1 MVDWWSGRAI
11 LNRPIRIFQSATV
24 TITAPSPSLSARR
37 SRREPFLTP
46 DEERELARR
55 AAAGDG
61 AAAERLIVSHLAVV
75 ATVARRYGRL
85 GLPIND
91 LIQEGTVGLIHA
103 VRKFDPDHNARLAT
117 YAMWWIRAAIQ
128 DYVVRSWS
136 LVRVGKTAAHKA
148 LFFNLK
154 RHTAEPRTGGHFGEH
169 LAEEVLGRL
178 AKRFSLPPAEVA
190 GLARRVAAK
199 DQPLDAPLPS
209 SADGEGSGGSFADRL
224 AAEQPNPEEIAAASG
239 MTRLWVG
246 LIDKALAMLPARE
259 AAIIRERHMGDV
271 VKTFEAIGRELGL
284 SKDRVR
290 QLEKQALARLR
301 DLLKPQA
308 VLHGLPG

>member
-1 MVDWWSGRAI
+1 MR
-11 LNRPIRIFQSATV
+11 Q
-24 TITAPSPSLSARR
+24 
-37 SRREPFLTP
+37 
-46 DEERELARR
+46 

-61 AAAERLIVSHLAVV
+61 RAAERLILTHLAMVT
-75 ATVARRYGRL
+75 TVARRYGRL

-91 LIQEGTVGLIHA
+91 LIQEGTIGLIHA

-117 YAMWWIRAAIQ
+117 YAVWWIRAAIQ

-148 LFFNLK
+148 LFFALK
-154 RHTAEPRTGGHFGEH
+154 RQGPESRPGGGGGGEA
-169 LAEEVLGRL
+169 LAEDMLGGLAQRFRL
-178 AKRFSLPPAEVA
+178 PVAEVA
-190 GLARRVAAK
+190 GLAHRVAGK

-209 SADGEGSGGSFADRL
+209 PAGEGGSRDSFADRL
-224 AAEQPNPEEIAAASG
+224 AADQPTPEEIIAASG

-259 AAIIRERHMGDV
+259 AAIIRERHLGDV

-301 DLLKPQA
+301 DLLTPQA
-308 VLHGLPG
+308 TLHGLPG

>member
-1 MVDWWSGRAI
+1 MPSWGDGFAA
-11 LNRPIRIFQSATV
+11 FQFTPV
-24 TITAPSPSLSARR
+24 PTIVSPAPLPARR
-37 SRREPFLTP
+37 CRREPLLAVE
-46 DEERELARR
+46 EERELVRL

-61 AAAERLIVSHLAVV
+61 RAAERLILSHLTMVT
-75 ATVARRYGRL
+75 TVARRYGRL

-91 LIQEGTVGLIHA
+91 LIQEGTIGLIHA

-117 YAMWWIRAAIQ
+117 YALWWIRAAIQ

-148 LFFNLK
+148 LFFALK
-154 RHTAEPRTGGHFGEH
+154 RHSAGSRPGGTGTEA
-169 LAEEVLGRL
+169 LAEDMLGGLARRFRL
-178 AKRFSLPPAEVA
+178 PVAEVA
-190 GLARRVAAK
+190 GLAHRVAGK
-199 DQPLDAPLPS
+199 DQPLDVPIPS
-209 SADGEGSGGSFADRL
+209 PVGEGGSRDSFADRL
-224 AAEQPNPEEIAAASG
+224 AADQPTPEEIIAASG

-259 AAIIRERHMGDV
+259 AAIIRERHLGDV

-301 DLLKPQA
+301 DLLTPQA
-308 VLHGLPG
+308 ALHGLPG

>member
-1 MVDWWSGRAI
+1 M
-11 LNRPIRIFQSATV
+11 PP
-24 TITAPSPSLSARR
+24 TAPLPAFPASRG
-37 SRREPFLTP
+37 RREPHLTP

-136 LVRVGKTAAHKA
+136 LVRVGKSAAHKA
-148 LFFNLK
+148 LFFALK
-154 RHTAEPRTGGHFGEH
+154 RRGAESRPGGPFGDH
-169 LAEEVLGRL
+169 PAEEVMSRL
-178 AKRFSLPPAEVA
+178 ALRFRLPPAEVA
-190 GLARRVAAK
+190 GLARRVADK
-199 DQPLDAPLPS
+199 DQPLDAPFAGKAGD
-209 SADGEGSGGSFADRL
+209 SASGGCFADRL
-224 AAEQPNPEEIAAASG
+224 AADQPTPEDLVAASG
-239 MTRLWVG
+239 MARLWAG

-259 AAIIRERHMGDV
+259 AAIIRERHLGDV

-290 QLEKQALARLR
+290 QLEKQALLRLR
-301 DLLKPQA
+301 ELLTPQA
-308 VLHGLPG
+308 ALHGLPG

>member
-1 MVDWWSGRAI
+1 MISVPALFASYPERRGGRA
-11 LNRPIRIFQSATV
+11 
-24 TITAPSPSLSARR
+24 
-37 SRREPFLTP
+37 PFLSP
-46 DEERELARR
+46 EEERELAVR

-61 AAAERLIVSHLAVV
+61 SASERLIVSHLAVV
-75 ATVARRYGRL
+75 ASVARRYGRL

-91 LIQEGTVGLIHA
+91 LIQEGTLGLIQA
-103 VRKFDPDHNARLAT
+103 VRKFDPNHNARLAT

-136 LVRVGKTAAHKA
+136 LVRIGKTAAHKA

-154 RHTAEPRTGGHFGEH
+154 RLNAPFGDSPAED
-169 LAEEVLGRL
+169 VMGRL
-178 AKRFSLPPAEVA
+178 ARRFGLPPAEVA
-190 GLARRVAAK
+190 GLAHRVASK
-199 DQPLDAPLPS
+199 DQPLDAPLS
-209 SADGEGSGGSFADRL
+209 SGNDGASSSFADRL
-224 AAEQPNPEEIAAASG
+224 AADQPTPEEIVAASG
-239 MTRLWVG
+239 MARLWGG

-259 AAIIRERHMGDV
+259 AAIIRERHMSEV

-301 DLLKPQA
+301 ELLQPLA
-308 VLHGLPG
+308 AAHGLPG

>member
-1 MVDWWSGRAI
+1 MV
-11 LNRPIRIFQSATV
+11 PIPALF
-24 TITAPSPSLSARR
+24 APSPERR
-37 SRREPFLTP
+37 GHRVPFLAP
-46 DEERELARR
+46 DEERDLAVR

-75 ATVARRYGRL
+75 ATIARRYGRL
-85 GLPIND
+85 GLPINY
-91 LIQEGTVGLIHA
+91 LIQEGTIGLIQA

-136 LVRVGKTAAHKA
+136 LVRIGKTAAHKA

-154 RHTAEPRTGGHFGEH
+154 RHNAESQPSAPFGET
-169 LAEEVLGRL
+169 LAEDVMGRL
-178 AKRFSLPPAEVA
+178 ARRFGLPPAEVA
-190 GLARRVAAK
+190 GLARRVAGK

-209 SADGEGSGGSFADRL
+209 SSDHGGPRGSFADRL
-224 AAEQPNPEEIAAASG
+224 AADQPTPEEIVAASG

-301 DLLKPQA
+301 DLLQPQA
-308 VLHGLPG
+308 AIHGLPG

>member
-1 MVDWWSGRAI
+1 M
-11 LNRPIRIFQSATV
+11 P
-24 TITAPSPSLSARR
+24 ITAPPFLLPTRR
-37 SRREPFLTP
+37 GHREPFLTP
-46 DEERELARR
+46 DEERDLARR

-61 AAAERLIVSHLAVV
+61 SAAERLIVSHLAVV
-75 ATVARRYGRL
+75 TAVARRYGRL
-85 GLPIND
+85 GLPITD
-91 LIQEGTVGLIHA
+91 LIQEGTIGLIHA

-136 LVRVGKTAAHKA
+136 LVRIGKTAAHKA
-148 LFFNLK
+148 LFFSLK
-154 RHTAEPRTGGHFGEH
+154 RHHAESRPGGHFGEH
-169 LAEEVLGRL
+169 LAEDVLGRL
-178 AKRFSLPPAEVA
+178 ARRFRLPPAEVA
-190 GLARRVAAK
+190 GLARRVAGK

-209 SADGEGSGGSFADRL
+209 PAGGAGPWGSFADRL
-224 AAEQPNPEEIAAASG
+224 AADEPTPEEILAASG
-239 MTRLWVG
+239 MTRLCVG

-308 VLHGLPG
+308 AVHGLPG

>member
-1 MVDWWSGRAI
+1 M
-11 LNRPIRIFQSATV
+11 
-24 TITAPSPSLSARR
+24 
-37 SRREPFLTP
+37 
-46 DEERELARR
+46 ARR

-61 AAAERLIVSHLAVV
+61 AAAERLVVSHLAVV
-75 ATVARRYGRL
+75 TTVARRYGRL

-91 LIQEGTVGLIHA
+91 LIQEGTIGLIQA

-136 LVRVGKTAAHKA
+136 LVRVGKSAAHKA
-148 LFFNLK
+148 LFFSLK
-154 RHTAEPRTGGHFGEH
+154 RHSAESRPGGHFGES
-169 LAEEVLGRL
+169 LAEEVLSRL
-178 AKRFSLPPAEVA
+178 ASRFRLPPAEVA
-190 GLARRVAAK
+190 GLARRVAGK

-209 SADGEGSGGSFADRL
+209 SAEGGGPWGSFADRL
-224 AAEQPNPEEIAAASG
+224 AADQPTPEEIVAASG

-259 AAIIRERHMGDV
+259 AAIIRERHMSDV

-308 VLHGLPG
+308 AVHGLPG